1 MHLTLG
7 SRSRPQ
13 DLSTQLRWH
22 LYPGTSNTL
31 RPTPGHKLVVMVE
44 DVHAA
49 AHGCGS
55 HSHGSSAGS
64 SDGPSPAGSDVF
76 PASLEWLRQVLDTG
90 CSTDLATGTR

>member
-7 SRSRPQ
+7 PRTRPL
-13 DLSTQLRWH
+13 DLATQLRWH

-55 HSHGSSAGS
+55 HSHGIMSSN
-64 SDGPSPAGSDVF
+64 GPSSAGSDVF
-76 PASLEWLRQVLDTG
+76 PESLEWLRQVLDTG
-90 CSTDLATGTR
+90 CSIDFATGSR